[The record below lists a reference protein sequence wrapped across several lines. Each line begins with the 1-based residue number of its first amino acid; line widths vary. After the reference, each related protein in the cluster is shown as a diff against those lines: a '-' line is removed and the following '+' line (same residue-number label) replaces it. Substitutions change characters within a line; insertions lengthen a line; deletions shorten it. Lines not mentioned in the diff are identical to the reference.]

1 MLNLDN
7 RTTLGSVLGRRFLL
21 LVVVLMGLTALAAS
35 LAPREPLIRNRDQRA
50 GTATPTPTPP
60 PVAAEALQPIER
72 TIFTAENPTRVA
84 VRKGQIL
91 QLTVRGS
98 EVDSVEVLG
107 EIEPIEADSPALFNI
122 LADEPGEYPIELVD
136 AERQIGTLVVR

>member
-1 MLNLDN
+1 M
-7 RTTLGSVLGRRFLL
+7 LGRRFLL

-50 GTATPTPTPP
+50 GTATPSPTPP
-60 PVAAEALQPIER
+60 PVSANALEPIEK

-91 QLTVRGS
+91 ELTVRGT
-98 EVDSVEVLG
+98 EVDSVQVLDEV
-107 EIEPIEADSPALFNI
+107 EPLDEDSPALFDI

-136 AERQIGTLVVR
+136 ADRQIGTLVVR